1 MTIAIDGY
9 EANVAARVGI
19 GRYAYEIMRAL
30 YELISARQGEKN
42 APSVRVYLPDA
53 PLPDMPKETPWW
65 RYRIAAPKRLWTFIG
80 FPYALAVD
88 RPGADVVFSP
98 THYAPRF
105 TARPRVISIMD
116 VSYLRYPEMFRP
128 RDLHQ
133 LVTWTAYSAAHSKA
147 ILTISE
153 FSRRAIMEAYKVP
166 ASRVVVTYPGL
177 PGHAHTMTPSPKK
190 NPKHAPYI
198 LAVGTVQP
206 RKNYA
211 RLIEAFAQAAP
222 KLEAD
227 YPGLS
232 LRIVGKKGWLYE
244 DILATPKKLGI
255 EEKVEFLNF
264 VDDAKLPGLYEGALC
279 LVTPSLYEGFGLPV
293 LEAMAHGCLVV
304 VANVSSLPEIAGE
317 AGIYVDPMETSS
329 IATGLI
335 EAAREYGTEKGQ
347 QRQELGY
354 TQVKK
359 FSWEKAAKQTLKV
372 LEEVG
377 KGR

>member
-9 EANVAARVGI
+9 EANSTARVGI

-30 YELISARQGEKN
+30 SELIAEKQEEKN

-53 PLPDMPKETPWW
+53 PMSDMPREAAWW
-65 RYRIAAPKRLWTFIG
+65 RYRIASPKRLWTFVG
-80 FPYALAVD
+80 LPLALAMD
-88 RPGADVVFSP
+88 RPSADVVFSP

-105 TARPRVISIMD
+105 TAHPKVISIMD
-116 VSYLRYPEMFRP
+116 MSYLHYPEMFTP

-133 LVTWTAYSAAHSKA
+133 LVVWTAYSVAHAKA

-166 ASRVVVTYPGL
+166 ASRVIVTYPGL

-190 NPKHAPYI
+190 TPKHAPYI

-222 KLEAD
+222 KLEGQF
-227 YPGLS
+227 PGIT

-244 DILATPKKLGI
+244 DILATPKKLGT
-255 EEKVEFLNF
+255 EDKVEFLNF
-264 VDDAKLPGLYEGALC
+264 VEDAKLPGLYAGALC
-279 LVTPSLYEGFGLPV
+279 LATPSLYEGFGLPV

-317 AGIYVDPMETSS
+317 AGIYVDPLDSSS
-329 IATGLI
+329 IAAGLVS
-335 EAAREYGTEKGQ
+335 AAREFGTDKGQ
-347 QRQELGY
+347 ARQELGY
-354 TQVKK
+354 AQVKK